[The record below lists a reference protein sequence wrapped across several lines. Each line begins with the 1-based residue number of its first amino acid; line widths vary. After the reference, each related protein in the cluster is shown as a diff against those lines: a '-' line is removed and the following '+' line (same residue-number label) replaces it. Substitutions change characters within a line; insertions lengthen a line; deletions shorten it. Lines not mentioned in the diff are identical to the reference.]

1 MELGFIEEFPGYVVS
16 STGDV
21 YSLARKNSLGYSV
34 PFRKLKSAVGSSGYT
49 QVVLNKGGKQYC
61 RSVHRLVAE
70 AFVPNPDNLPT
81 VNHEDLDKSNNS
93 ASNLTWMTQGDNNRH
108 ARGIIKVRKVA
119 TGGKPSKP
127 VEATHIESGV
137 ANTYPSVNACARA
150 IGGFSTNVSKCLKGA
165 MNTYKGYTFKYV

>member
-1 MELGFIEEFPGYVVS
+1 MRLGMIEGFPGYVVS
-16 STGDV
+16 DEGYV
-21 YSLARKNSLGYSV
+21 YSLSRKDSLGRQIPFKKLAVSKGTGGYYQV
-34 PFRKLKSAVGSSGYT
+34 PLLAEGRRCMKL
-49 QVVLNKGGKQYC
+49 
-61 RSVHRLVAE
+61 VHRLVAE

-93 ASNLTWMTQGDNNRH
+93 ASNLTWMSQGDNTRH
-108 ARGIIKVRKVA
+108 ARDAYSAKGIDI
-119 TGGKPSKP
+119 GGKPSKP

-150 IGGFSTNVSKCLKGA
+150 IGGFSTNVSKCLKGT